1 MVNNLNHVRQ
11 QLSNT
16 QNELQSAVNQL
27 NAQKAQLERLQKE
40 QKIISTIDQE
50 MKNTQLIIDTT
61 LQQTTGNF
69 DCFPS

>member
-27 NAQKAQLERLQKE
+27 NAQKAQLQGLQQQ
-40 QKIISTIDQE
+40 QKVIAYMDQE
-50 MKNTQLIIDTT
+50 IRRIQAVIQTA
-61 LQQTTGNF
+61 LQQTMGNS
-69 DCFPS
+69 D